1 MITMDFFCKSK
12 IYEEYVMS
20 SLVVIGYM
28 NMVDIPC
35 ILKFFMQKDVQS

>member
-1 MITMDFFCKSK
+1 
-12 IYEEYVMS
+12 MS

-35 ILKFFMQKDVQS
+35 ILKFLCKRMCHLDLFGGVVLVEYGE

>member
-1 MITMDFFCKSK
+1 
-12 IYEEYVMS
+12 MS
-20 SLVVIGYM
+20 GLVVIGCV